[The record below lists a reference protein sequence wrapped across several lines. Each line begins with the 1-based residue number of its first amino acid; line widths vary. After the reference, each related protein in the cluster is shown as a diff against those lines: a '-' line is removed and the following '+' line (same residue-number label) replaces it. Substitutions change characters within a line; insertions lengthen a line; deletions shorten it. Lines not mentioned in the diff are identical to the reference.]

1 MYTEEQKKMYLI
13 YYNELKETIF
23 DTYKYFHYFNY
34 LKANKQNYE
43 NKSAIKLFPEDLCD
57 LLKKNICLNIYKI
70 VIDDSP
76 DALSLNKM
84 KNFTRLNIDNN
95 LRIQN
100 VQIPTHL
107 KDDIVDI
114 RDNMIAHNL
123 YNQQSY
129 SVSITQLKSIL
140 DKIAECFNAL
150 NVKDIT
156 KSDEYFTINTLN
168 RIEELCKSSITN
180 FNI

>member
-1 MYTEEQKKMYLI
+1 MFTEEQEKTYLI
-13 YYNELKETIF
+13 YYNEIKEAIF
-23 DTYKYFHYFNY
+23 DTYKYFYYFNY
-34 LKANKQNYE
+34 LKTNKETYVNQ
-43 NKSAIKLFPEDLCD
+43 SVIKLFPEDLRD

-70 VIDDSP
+70 VIDDGS

-84 KNFTRLNIDNN
+84 KNFTRLHIDNN

-100 VQIPTHL
+100 VQIPKHL
-107 KDDIVDI
+107 KENIVNI
-114 RDNMIAHNL
+114 RHNMITHNL
-123 YNQQSY
+123 NNQQSY

-156 KSDEYFTINTLN
+156 KSDEYFTSSTLN
-168 RIEELCKSSITN
+168 RIEELCESSISS